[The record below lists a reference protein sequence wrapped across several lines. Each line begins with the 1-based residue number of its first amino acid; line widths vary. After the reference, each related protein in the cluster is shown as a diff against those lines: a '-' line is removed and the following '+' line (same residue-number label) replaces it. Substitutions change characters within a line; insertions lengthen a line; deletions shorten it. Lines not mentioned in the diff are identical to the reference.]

1 MRARLFVS
9 QERVM
14 VAHRDRSSL
23 LKHALQG
30 GHDGFGLKLLHEVV
44 FLNSYNEIWF
54 ECSTSGY
61 PADC

>member
-30 GHDGFGLKLLHEVV
+30 GHDGFGLKLLHEVIPKFV
-44 FLNSYNEIWF
+44 QRNLVRMQYIRI
-54 ECSTSGY
+54 
-61 PADC
+61 PR